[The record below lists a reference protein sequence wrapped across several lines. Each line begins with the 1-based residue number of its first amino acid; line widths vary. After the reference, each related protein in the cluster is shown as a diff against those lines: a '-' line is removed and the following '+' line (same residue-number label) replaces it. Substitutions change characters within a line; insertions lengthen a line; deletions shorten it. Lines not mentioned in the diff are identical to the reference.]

1 MDQLEAVTASDVYG
15 GGSVAPFMSVFVLS
29 LFHLYKI
36 LWNNALRVMSA
47 NQRSPKALA
56 PPLPMMGVSGCRWG
70 PARSSSLR
78 GKQEESWEGWD
89 GSVEILE
96 SSSLSSSG
104 TICSF

>member
-1 MDQLEAVTASDVYG
+1 MDKLEAVTASDVYG
-15 GGSVAPFMSVFVLS
+15 GGSVAPFMSVFLLS

-47 NQRSPKALA
+47 NQRQPKALA
-56 PPLPMMGVSGCRWG
+56 RPLPMKAVSGWG
-70 PARSSSLR
+70 WCPARSCSLR

-96 SSSLSSSG
+96 PSSLSSSG
-104 TICSF
+104 MICSF